1 MCVCVCVLRL
11 LREQWIR
18 AKYERKEFTEP
29 AKSFTYE
36 EGERRWTRL
45 QTRVEL
51 RRAKESPALVSHR
64 NERRHVDEEGTRQRP
79 VPQQAVCPLGAGGNP
94 QVFHQV

>member
-1 MCVCVCVLRL
+1 MCSVDISVCVCVCACVCVCVCVLRV

-36 EGERRWTRL
+36 EGERRR
-45 QTRVEL
+45 TRVPTL
-51 RRAKESPALVSHR
+51 VQPSRA
-64 NERRHVDEEGTRQRP
+64 NQ
-79 VPQQAVCPLGAGGNP
+79 
-94 QVFHQV
+94 

>member
-1 MCVCVCVLRL
+1 MCPLCVCVSVLRL

-18 AKYERKEFTEP
+18 AKYERKEFMEP

-45 QTRVEL
+45 QTHVKS
-51 RRAKESPALVSHR
+51 RRAKESPVLVSHR
-64 NERRHVDEEGTRQRP
+64 N
-79 VPQQAVCPLGAGGNP
+79 
-94 QVFHQV
+94 